1 MRRSRRSS
9 RALGT
14 SRKNASGVLLRLAP
28 LGAFSGLGAFAVYD
42 ASFFLAGLCG
52 VGATVAGKRLM
63 DREGRARR
71 ELRKRARENA
81 YELKRVAREDKIS
94 APQMG
99 RLAELQ
105 DGLLESWELLPD
117 DYHPLLEEDIYTI
130 IEEVESASKL
140 ARRRSALR
148 KHLDRV
154 DRKEISLRIES
165 LERDIEELNEGS
177 ALRTTFESALAG
189 RRGELDGY
197 GGMLNGISIINAQL
211 EGAESLLG
219 SLRGDL
225 LTLDS
230 SLAPQA
236 FDSGLVRLKERVALF
251 KKSLDDVAYA
261 VESVP
266 DPATEQLPI
275 R

>member
-1 MRRSRRSS
+1 MF
-9 RALGT
+9 
-14 SRKNASGVLLRLAP
+14 RLAP
-28 LGAFSGLGAFAVYD
+28 LGAFSGLGAFALYD
-42 ASFFLAGLCG
+42 GIYFIAGICG

-63 DREGRARR
+63 DREGNARR
-71 ELRKRARENA
+71 ELHKRASENA

-105 DGLLESWELLPD
+105 DGLLESWDLLPG

-130 IEEVESASKL
+130 IEEVEGAAKL

-154 DRKEISLRIES
+154 DRKEISRRIKS
-165 LERDIEELNEGS
+165 LERDISELKEGS
-177 ALRTTFESALAG
+177 ALYATFESALAG
-189 RRGELDGY
+189 RRGELEGY
-197 GGMLNGISIINAQL
+197 GGMLNGISLINAQL

-230 SLAPQA
+230 GLAPHA
-236 FDSGLVRLKERVALF
+236 LDSGLVRLKERVALF
-251 KKSLDDVAYA
+251 KKSLDEVAYA
-261 VESVP
+261 VEAIP
-266 DPATEQLPI
+266 DPATERVSL